1 MKKISTLMMIW
12 VLGFVMSSIFAV
24 QVDAQTGGWRT
35 RSSLPQPQYGFGAA
49 VANGKVYA
57 IGGYQGGPNFLNS
70 NYEYD
75 PLTDNWVSRASMST
89 KRTQLAVVSVNNEIY
104 AIGGSASYSGG
115 ALSTNEQYD
124 PASDHWSTKSPMPT
138 PRNWI
143 SAAVVND
150 KIYVMGGSD
159 NSGGIF
165 SMNEMYDTSTNT
177 WTTKVPCPHARVAC
191 GIGVVNGKIY
201 LIGGWVRPGSPPGE
215 PTTLNEEYD
224 PQTDTWTTKAS
235 MPTARNGL
243 AVAVVN
249 NRIYAIGGAT
259 DWNPWTNNLNVVE
272 EYDPATDTW
281 RTVQPML
288 TSRSL
293 LSAAAVGNKVYA
305 IGGWGST
312 GNLSVTEE
320 FSIQNTLALT
330 PSIGFASTTVVGSGF
345 SNNSKITINWDGTT
359 IPSIPSSAT
368 TDATGSFTVLIS
380 VPTQTSPGSHTVNV
394 TDESGNWATATFTVV
409 DMTGP
414 QGPAGLQGQQGPKG
428 DTGPQGSTGPQG
440 LKGDKGDTG
449 SQSPATSL
457 GDTQLALI
465 AFPTAASIFAL
476 CIAVVALLRKRN

>member
-12 VLGFVMSSIFAV
+12 VLGLVMSSIFAV
-24 QVDAQTGGWRT
+24 QANAQTGVWRT
-35 RSSLPQPQYGFGAA
+35 RSSLPQSQFGFGAT

-75 PLTDNWVSRASMST
+75 PLTDSWVSRAPMPT
-89 KRTQLAVVSVNNEIY
+89 NRTQLAVVSVNNEIY

-115 ALSTNEQYD
+115 ALSTNEEFD
-124 PASDHWSTKSPMPT
+124 PASNSWTTKAPMPT

-143 SAAVVND
+143 SAAAVND
-150 KIYVMGGSD
+150 KIYVIDGSD

-165 SMNEMYDTSTNT
+165 SNNQVYDTVTDT
-177 WTTKVPCPHARVAC
+177 WTTKTPDPQTRLAC
-191 GIGVVNGKIY
+191 GIGVVNGKIF
-201 LIGGWVRPGSPPGE
+201 LIGGWVRPGSPPGQ

-224 PQTDTWTTKAS
+224 PQTDTWTTKAP

-249 NRIYAIGGAT
+249 NKIYAIGGAT

-281 RTVQPML
+281 TTVQPMP

-293 LSAAAVGNKVYA
+293 LSAASVGNNVYA
-305 IGGWGST
+305 IGGMGST
-312 GNLSVTEE
+312 GNLSANEE
-320 FSIQNTLALT
+320 FSIQSMLALT

-345 SNNSKITINWDGTT
+345 SNDSKITINWDGTT
-359 IPSIPSSAT
+359 IPSIPSNAT

-394 TDESGNWATATFTVV
+394 TDESGDWATATFTVV

-414 QGPAGLQGQQGPKG
+414 QGSAGLQGQQGPKG
-428 DTGPQGSTGPQG
+428 DTGPQGP
-440 LKGDKGDTG
+440 KGDTG
-449 SQSPATSL
+449 ATGPIGPAGVL
-457 GDTQLALI
+457 GETQLVLI

-476 CIAVVALLRKRN
+476 CIAVVALLRRKS